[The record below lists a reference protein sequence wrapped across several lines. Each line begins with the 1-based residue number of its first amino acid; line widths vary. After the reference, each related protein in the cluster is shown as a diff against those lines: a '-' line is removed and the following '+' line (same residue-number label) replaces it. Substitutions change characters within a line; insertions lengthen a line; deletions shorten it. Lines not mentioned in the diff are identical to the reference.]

1 MTHIDPET
9 PTLSFNSPIFADKRV
24 SAESFVEVNEFST
37 TDVYLG
43 STMPQEPSKRLSTA
57 SVVALVFL
65 PIFVGLFLVAVVIG
79 GWLYLGRHH
88 SEEAALESTTAS
100 ANTTPSLDMNSAVAI
115 LRGNAKPELRA
126 AALAALEQQAKSGN
140 AKAMVMTAACY
151 RAGLGT
157 VHDDLFKAFEWYRKA
172 AQAGEPVAMVEMS
185 HYYTEGVWVEANAAE
200 SKRWL
205 ERAAQA
211 GNAEAKWQ
219 LAKGGK

>member
-1 MTHIDPET
+1 
-9 PTLSFNSPIFADKRV
+9 
-24 SAESFVEVNEFST
+24 
-37 TDVYLG
+37 
-43 STMPQEPSKRLSTA
+43 MPKDPSKRLSTA
-57 SVVALVFL
+57 TVVALVFL
-65 PIFVGLFLVAVVIG
+65 PIVMGLVVVVIVAV
-79 GWLYLGRHH
+79 GWSYYGRRH
-88 SEEAALESTTAS
+88 SEVPTVGS
-100 ANTTPSLDMNSAVAI
+100 ANTTPSLDMQGAVAI
-115 LRGNAKPELRA
+115 LRGNAKPELMA
-126 AALAALEQQAKSGN
+126 AALVALEQQAKSGN

-172 AQAGEPVAMVEMS
+172 AQAGEPVAMVELS